1 MLECGVQRGRHMRQ
15 FHNAAKPRF
24 RPCLVRQALFMIFS
38 SAILLSAASLV
49 SAENAP
55 SENRQAVCPLCG
67 RINNPQTDYPTKAGT
82 TLLRGATNTLF
93 GWTEIIRQP
102 AQEAKAGGNVATGLY
117 HGITQGVART
127 VGGAGEMLTFWMPK
141 VQDKYLHFN
150 KDCPLC
156 MGKPQSAPAPKQ

>member
-1 MLECGVQRGRHMRQ
+1 MRQ
-15 FHNAAKPRF
+15 SYHAAKPHPRL
-24 RPCLVRQALFMIFS
+24 RLVCQALFMLFS
-38 SAILLSAASLV
+38 SAILLSAPSFV
-49 SAENAP
+49 SADNA
-55 SENRQAVCPLCG
+55 SVENRQAVCPLCG
-67 RINNPQTDYPTKAGT
+67 RISNPQTDYPTKAGT

-156 MGKPQSAPAPKQ
+156 MGKPQSTAAPKQ

>member
-1 MLECGVQRGRHMRQ
+1 MLECGEE
-15 FHNAAKPRF
+15 RF
-24 RPCLVRQALFMIFS
+24 RMNHHHPRTTTGSRARLVSCVLLTILGS
-38 SAILLSAASLV
+38 LVLLSAPSFT

-55 SENRQAVCPLCG
+55 TEHRQAVCPLCG
-67 RINNPQTDYPTKAGT
+67 RIRDPKTDYSTKAGT

-102 AQEAKAGGNVATGLY
+102 AQEAKAGGDVATGLY
-117 HGITQGVART
+117 HGITQGIART

-156 MGKPQSAPAPKQ
+156 MGKPQPAPAQKR

>member
-1 MLECGVQRGRHMRQ
+1 MIPRHPATTRSRTRLAGRA
-15 FHNAAKPRF
+15 FF
-24 RPCLVRQALFMIFS
+24 T
-38 SAILLSAASLV
+38 ILGSLLLLNTPSFV
-49 SAENAP
+49 SADNAP
-55 SENRQAVCPLCG
+55 AENRQVVCPLCG
-67 RINNPQTDYPTKAGT
+67 RISNPQTDYPTKAGT

-156 MGKPQSAPAPKQ
+156 MGKPQSTPAPKQ